1 MLCIVVWSVP
11 SGNTGRPPMGV
22 LQESAVRL
30 NASRTLLF
38 ARNFFKFPTMLGSLI
53 PSSPFLVNDLLSQV
67 DFDRARVVVEYGP
80 GVGTFTQEI
89 LKRMRP
95 DAALVAI
102 ELNEEFAGFLRD
114 EIGDRRLHAVHAS
127 ACDVGKV
134 LASLNL
140 PSADYII
147 SGIPFSTMPKS
158 LRAEIMR
165 NSREALRPDGALLV
179 YQFTRAVRPYLES
192 SFGSVQEN
200 FQMLNILPARIFYC
214 TP

>member
-1 MLCIVVWSVP
+1 MLCIVEWSVP

-102 ELNEEFAGFLRD
+102 ELNEEFAGFLKE

-165 NSREALRPDGALLV
+165 NSRDALRPDGALLV

>member
-1 MLCIVVWSVP
+1 M
-11 SGNTGRPPMGV
+11 RV
-22 LQESAVRL
+22 LRENAVRL

-67 DFDRARVVVEYGP
+67 DFDRARVIVEYGP

-89 LKRMRP
+89 LKRMRA

-102 ELNEEFAGFLRD
+102 ELNEEFAGFLKG
-114 EIGDRRLHAVHAS
+114 EITDSRLHAIHAS
-127 ACDVGKV
+127 ACEVGRV
-134 LASLNL
+134 LAQVGL
-140 PSADYII
+140 PGADYII

-158 LRAEIMR
+158 LRGEIMR
-165 NSREALRPDGALLV
+165 KSREALRPDGALLV

-192 SFGSVQEN
+192 SFGSVQEGY
-200 FQMLNILPARIFYC
+200 QVLNILPARIFYC

>member
-1 MLCIVVWSVP
+1 MLCIVEWSVP

-102 ELNEEFAGFLRD
+102 ELNEEFAGFLKD

>member
-1 MLCIVVWSVP
+1 MLCIVEWSVP

-67 DFDRARVVVEYGP
+67 DFDRARVIVEYGP

-102 ELNEEFAGFLRD
+102 ELNEEFAGFLKD
-114 EIGDRRLHAVHAS
+114 EIGDRRLHAVHPS

-165 NSREALRPDGALLV
+165 NSRDALRPDGALLV

>member
-1 MLCIVVWSVP
+1 MSVLRE
-11 SGNTGRPPMGV
+11 N
-22 LQESAVRL
+22 AVRL

-67 DFDRARVVVEYGP
+67 DFDRARVIVEYGP

-89 LKRMRP
+89 LKRMRT

-102 ELNEEFAGFLRD
+102 ELNEEFAGFLKG
-114 EIGDRRLHAVHAS
+114 EITDSRLHAVHAS
-127 ACDVGKV
+127 ACDVGRV
-134 LASLNL
+134 LARLGL
-140 PSADYII
+140 PGADYII

-158 LRAEIMR
+158 VRGEIMR
-165 NSREALRPDGALLV
+165 KSREALRPDGALLV

-192 SFGSVQEN
+192 SFGSVQEGY
-200 FQMLNILPARIFYC
+200 QVLNILPARIFYC

>member
-1 MLCIVVWSVP
+1 MLCIVEWSVP

-67 DFDRARVVVEYGP
+67 DFDRARVIVEYGP

-102 ELNEEFAGFLRD
+102 ELNEEFAGFLKE

-165 NSREALRPDGALLV
+165 NSRDALRPDGALLV

>member
-1 MLCIVVWSVP
+1 MLCIVEWSVP

-38 ARNFFKFPTMLGSLI
+38 ARNFFKFSTMLGSLI

-102 ELNEEFAGFLRD
+102 ELNEEFAGFLKD

-165 NSREALRPDGALLV
+165 NSRDALRPDGALLV

-192 SFGSVQEN
+192 SVGSVQEN

>member
-67 DFDRARVVVEYGP
+67 DFDRARVIVEYGP

-102 ELNEEFAGFLRD
+102 ELNEEFAGFLKD

-165 NSREALRPDGALLV
+165 NSRDALRPDGALLV

>member
-1 MLCIVVWSVP
+1 
-11 SGNTGRPPMGV
+11 MGV
-22 LQESAVRL
+22 LQENPLRL

-53 PSSPFLVNDLLSQV
+53 PSSSFLVNDLLSQV
-67 DFDRARVVVEYGP
+67 DFQRAHVIVEYGP

-95 DAALVAI
+95 DAHLVAI
-102 ELNEEFAGFLRD
+102 ELNEEFAGFLKD
-114 EIGDRRLHAVHAS
+114 ELNDPRLHAVHAS
-127 ACDVGKV
+127 ACDVGRV
-134 LASLNL
+134 LADLGL

-158 LRAEIMR
+158 LRSEIMR
-165 NSREALRPDGALLV
+165 KSREALRPDGALLV

>member
-1 MLCIVVWSVP
+1 MLCIVEWSVP

-67 DFDRARVVVEYGP
+67 DFDRARVIVEYGP

-102 ELNEEFAGFLRD
+102 ELNEEFAGFLKD

>member
-1 MLCIVVWSVP
+1 MLCIVEWSVP

-102 ELNEEFAGFLRD
+102 ELNEEFAGFLKD

-165 NSREALRPDGALLV
+165 NSRDALRPDGALLV

>member
-1 MLCIVVWSVP
+1 
-11 SGNTGRPPMGV
+11 
-22 LQESAVRL
+22 
-30 NASRTLLF
+30 
-38 ARNFFKFPTMLGSLI
+38 MLGSLI

-102 ELNEEFAGFLRD
+102 ELNEEFAGFLKD

>member
-1 MLCIVVWSVP
+1 
-11 SGNTGRPPMGV
+11 MGV

-67 DFDRARVVVEYGP
+67 DFERARVIVEYGP

-89 LKRMRP
+89 LKRMRA
-95 DAALVAI
+95 DAHLVAI
-102 ELNEEFAGFLRD
+102 ELNEEFAGFLKD
-114 EIGDRRLHAVHAS
+114 ELTDHRLHAVHAS

-134 LASLNL
+134 LSDLGL

-158 LRAEIMR
+158 LRADIMR
-165 NSREALRPDGALLV
+165 KSREALRPDGALLV

-200 FQMLNILPARIFYC
+200 FQVLNILPARIFYC

>member
-1 MLCIVVWSVP
+1 
-11 SGNTGRPPMGV
+11 MGV

-102 ELNEEFAGFLRD
+102 ELNEEFAGFLKE

-165 NSREALRPDGALLV
+165 NSRDALRPDGALLV

>member
-1 MLCIVVWSVP
+1 M
-11 SGNTGRPPMGV
+11 RV
-22 LQESAVRL
+22 LRENAVRL

-38 ARNFFKFPTMLGSLI
+38 ARNFFKFPTMLGSVI

-67 DFDRARVVVEYGP
+67 DFDRARVIVEYGP

-89 LKRMRP
+89 LKRMRA

-102 ELNEEFAGFLRD
+102 ELNEEFAGFLKG
-114 EIGDRRLHAVHAS
+114 EITDSRLHAIHAS
-127 ACDVGKV
+127 ACEVGRV
-134 LASLNL
+134 LAQVGL
-140 PSADYII
+140 PGADYII

-158 LRAEIMR
+158 LRGEIMR
-165 NSREALRPDGALLV
+165 KSREALRPDGALLV

-192 SFGSVQEN
+192 SFGSVQEGY
-200 FQMLNILPARIFYC
+200 QVLNILPARIFYC

>member
-1 MLCIVVWSVP
+1 MLCIVEWSVP

-102 ELNEEFAGFLRD
+102 ELNEEFAGFLKD

-127 ACDVGKV
+127 ACDVVKV

-165 NSREALRPDGALLV
+165 NSRDALRPDGALLV

>member
-1 MLCIVVWSVP
+1 MLCIVEWSVP

-67 DFDRARVVVEYGP
+67 DFDRARVIVEYGP

-165 NSREALRPDGALLV
+165 NSRDALRPDGALLV

>member
-1 MLCIVVWSVP
+1 MLCIVEWSVP

-67 DFDRARVVVEYGP
+67 DFDRARVIVEYGP

-102 ELNEEFAGFLRD
+102 ELNEEFAGFLKE

>member
-1 MLCIVVWSVP
+1 
-11 SGNTGRPPMGV
+11 MGV

-102 ELNEEFAGFLRD
+102 ELNEEFAGFLKE

>member
-1 MLCIVVWSVP
+1 MLCIVEWSVP

-102 ELNEEFAGFLRD
+102 ELNEEFAGFLKE